1 MHATPKT
8 TQELIL
14 DEIRKTPKITRV
26 ELAAMIG
33 ITPDGIKYHLQRL
46 TKAGVI
52 RHIGATRSG
61 EWVICK

>member
-1 MHATPKT
+1 M
-8 TQELIL
+8 IL
-14 DEIRKTPKITRV
+14 DAIRKSPKITRV